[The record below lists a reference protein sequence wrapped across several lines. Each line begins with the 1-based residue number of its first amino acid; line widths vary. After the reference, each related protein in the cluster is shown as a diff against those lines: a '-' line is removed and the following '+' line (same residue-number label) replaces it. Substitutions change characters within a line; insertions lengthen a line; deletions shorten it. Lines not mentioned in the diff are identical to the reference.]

1 MELELKLESRLS
13 AYVALTV
20 VVISVFMALCKVQDG
35 NLVDAMLHSD
45 VKMVDTWNEYQA
57 ERIKMHDDENG
68 AASLKI
74 QSSIAGVSIGA
85 ASAEEARLIR
95 EAAKYAKSS
104 SALAQEARS
113 YERIYENAERR
124 HNQFSTTDA
133 YCAISLAVAAVA
145 ALTNFLPLLF
155 VAWFVGGYGLLAGLA
170 GFMGWISPLFG

>member
-35 NLVDAMLHSD
+35 NLVDRMLHSD
-45 VKMVDTWNEYQA
+45 VKMVDAWNEYQA
-57 ERIKMHDDENG
+57 ERIKMHDDQND
-68 AASLKI
+68 AAVLQIHSG
-74 QSSIAGVSIGA
+74 IAGVDASGA
-85 ASAEEARLIR
+85 AAEKIRL
-95 EAAKYAKSS
+95 AGNVAKYAKSS
-104 SALAQEARS
+104 AALAGEARS
-113 YERIYENAERR
+113 YEKIYEDAERR

-133 YCAISLAVAAVA
+133 YCAIALAVAAVA

-155 VAWFVGGYGLLAGLA
+155 VAWIVGAYGLLAGLA

>member
-20 VVISVFMALCKVQDG
+20 VIISVFMALCKVQDG

-57 ERIKMHDDENG
+57 ERIKMHDDENN

-74 QSSIAGVSIGA
+74 HSGIAGVDVVA
-85 ASAEEARLIR
+85 ASAEEARLAG

-104 SALAQEARS
+104 GVLAKEARG
-113 YERIYENAERR
+113 YERIYESAERR
-124 HNQFSTTDA
+124 HNQFSTTEA
-133 YCAISLAVAAVA
+133 YCAIALAVAAVA

-155 VAWFVGGYGLLAGLA
+155 VAWFVGAYGMIAGLA